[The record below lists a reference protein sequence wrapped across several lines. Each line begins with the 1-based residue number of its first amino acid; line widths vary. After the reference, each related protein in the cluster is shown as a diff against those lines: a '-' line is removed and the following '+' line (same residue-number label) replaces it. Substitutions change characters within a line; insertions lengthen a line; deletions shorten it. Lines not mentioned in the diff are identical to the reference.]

1 MMMMEFLF
9 PFIYTEGKQTGM
21 LLYKNQCTC
30 NMRHCCLCKGN
41 ITQLTVL
48 MNMLNAVQLRK

>member
-1 MMMMEFLF
+1 MEFLF